1 MKDIKITREQFNADL
16 FSFAT
21 KWTVGTQEKII
32 EQADELFEN
41 PATRYMIHCYAVEK
55 EHHDNAQ
62 KKFFS
67 SKLKGEDSSSIYR
80 SEVVASHERVAKYAS
95 TLYELI
101 IS

>member
-16 FSFAT
+16 YAFAT
-21 KWTVGTQEKII
+21 KWVVDTQEKII
-32 EQADELFEN
+32 EQADELYEN

-62 KKFFS
+62 KKFFD
-67 SKLKGEDSSSIYR
+67 SKLNGEDSSSIYKLEVER
-80 SEVVASHERVAKYAS
+80 SLEKAAKYSS

-101 IS
+101 IL